1 MQKSLSG
8 EALTLRELE
17 LFYHLCDNPHI
28 SRLAKEIS
36 MSQSAISLAIKSLE
50 KKLGEPL
57 FDRVGKKLVL
67 SERGRLFRQ
76 ETFPHYLALKDA
88 ESHFQQERLAGI
100 MKIASSKTVG
110 NFIMPPLIF
119 DFTLKNPSITIHRE
133 IHNSA
138 QIIQMVREGEIDLG
152 IIETECDEPM
162 IVKEKFG
169 SDRLV
174 VVTSEERLTR
184 EALYIDQLAEKKW
197 LLREAGSGTRELFL
211 QELGSIAEE
220 LNIFMEFTE
229 FEEMKTILE
238 EHRETLACISRFV
251 VEKELARRALFEVA
265 LKNITFERNLYI
277 IYHREK
283 YRSHLFNAFKA
294 FIKARFTERFR
305 NA

>member
-1 MQKSLSG
+1 M
-8 EALTLRELE
+8 TLRELE

-28 SRLAKEIS
+28 SRLAAEIG

-76 ETFPHYLALKDA
+76 ETYPHYLALKDA
-88 ESHFQQERLAGI
+88 QNHFQEERLAGI
-100 MKIASSKTVG
+100 LKIASSKTVG

-119 DFTLKNPSITIHRE
+119 DFTLQNPDITIHRE

-138 QIIQMVREGEIDLG
+138 QIVRMVREGEIDLG
-152 IIETECDEPM
+152 IIETECEEPA
-162 IVKEKFG
+162 IVKEVLG
-169 SDRLV
+169 NDRLV
-174 VVTSEERLTR
+174 VVTSA
-184 EALYIDQLAEKKW
+184 EALARKKHYIDQLAQKKW

-211 QELGSIAEE
+211 QQLGSIAKE

-238 EHRETLACISRFV
+238 DQKETLACISRFV
-251 VEKELARRALFEVA
+251 VDKELSRQTLFEVS
-265 LKNITFERNLYI
+265 LKNITFERKLYI
-277 IYHREK
+277 IYHKEK
-283 YRSHLFNAFKA
+283 YQSHLFDAFKK
-294 FIKARFTERFR
+294 FIKVRFTERFPAAQKR
-305 NA
+305 